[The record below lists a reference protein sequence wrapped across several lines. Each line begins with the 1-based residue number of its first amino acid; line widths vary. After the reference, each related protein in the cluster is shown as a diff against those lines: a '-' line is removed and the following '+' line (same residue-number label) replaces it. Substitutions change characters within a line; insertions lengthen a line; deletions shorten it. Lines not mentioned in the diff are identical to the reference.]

1 MGAVVLIVGKDE
13 TARPDLGGRDHFR
26 SSGRIV
32 PARILTPLPIEWF
45 SAKFGL
51 KSIAFREQTMS
62 NFQRWSVCT
71 TLVAILATSRALYA
85 AERPFGLTKRIPL
98 TTSRVVGY
106 PDPLPPFRAKRIY
119 PHLTF
124 KQPLHVAK
132 EPTTDRLFVTERYGK
147 IFAIRHDRNTRKRQ
161 LLLDLKRDTYSLC
174 FHPDYAK
181 NGYIYVFSNGTFGGK
196 HQNRIARYTVARSGI
211 RKNSAGKRDAGG
223 ILANSATSID
233 PKTETVIIQ
242 WPSNGHNGHFL
253 RFGPDGM
260 LWISAGDGTVGMDPK
275 LDGQNIANLRGTM
288 IRIDVDHPAKGKV
301 YSVPK
306 DNPFVGRKG
315 ARSEIWA
322 FGFRNPYRFTFDP
335 MNGELWVADIGQ
347 DVWEMLYHV
356 TRGGNYG
363 WSVMEG
369 PEPLNL
375 TRPRGPGPFIP
386 PVIAHP
392 HSEMRSITGGFF
404 YRGTKFPELRG
415 AFLYGDYDT
424 RRVWAMRYDYR
435 RKKVTYKKEIARTI
449 YRIISVD
456 EDRDREIILTSFGG
470 ELLTLERTPKSAAP
484 KYPFPRKLSESG
496 LFASVKD
503 HRMAPGVVPY
513 DVNSPLWSDGA
524 FKQRF
529 IAVPGTEKVG
539 FAASRAWDFPQGTV
553 LVKTFSIDTEQGN
566 PKSRKQI
573 ETRFLTLHDNGE
585 WAGYTYRWNDE
596 QTDAFLV
603 DKAGENATFE
613 VKNGKRARTKR
624 WRFPSRAE
632 CMVCHTREAR
642 YVLGLTTLQMNRE
655 RDYAGVRDNQIRSL
669 AHIGFFKGKVGSPA
683 SLPRLPDPADESQ
696 PLEARARSYLHANCW
711 HCHVE
716 NGGGNAQMELSFLK
730 KPAETKIY
738 DVKPRHITFGLK
750 DARLIAPGDPGRSV
764 ILRRIAIRGKH
775 QMPPVSSFERDN
787 AGLKLLTDWVRSMQP
802 ATKAIRRAKP
812 TVQKR

>member
-1 MGAVVLIVGKDE
+1 MRDVLKLAVWLSLVC
-13 TARPDLGGRDHFR
+13 
-26 SSGRIV
+26 V
-32 PARILTPLPIEWF
+32 P
-45 SAKFGL
+45 S
-51 KSIAFREQTMS
+51 
-62 NFQRWSVCT
+62 
-71 TLVAILATSRALYA
+71 TLFA
-85 AERPFGLTKRIPL
+85 AEKPFGLTKRVPL

-106 PDPLPPFRAKRIY
+106 PDPLPPFRAKRIF
-119 PHLTF
+119 PHLKF
-124 KQPLHVAK
+124 QQPLHVIK
-132 EPTTDRLFVTERYGK
+132 EPTSDRLFVTERYGK
-147 IFAIRHDRNTRKRQ
+147 IFAITDDQSARKRQ

-181 NGYIYVFSNGTFGGK
+181 NGYIYVFSNGTFDGK
-196 HQNRIARYTVARSGI
+196 HQNRIARYVVA
-211 RKNSAGKRDAGG
+211 KTGKK
-223 ILANSATSID
+223 LPD
-233 PKTETVIIQ
+233 PKSERVIIQ
-242 WPSNGHNGHFL
+242 WPSNGHNGHFV

-288 IRIDVDHPAKGKV
+288 IRIDVDHPAKGKA

-315 ARSEIWA
+315 ARPEIWA

-335 MNGELWVADIGQ
+335 ANGELWVADIGQ

-369 PEPLNL
+369 PEPLNA

-424 RRVWAMRYDYR
+424 RRVWAMRYDYK
-435 RKKVTYKKEIARTI
+435 RKKVTFKQEIARTI

-456 EDRDREIILTSFGG
+456 EDHDREIILTAFGG
-470 ELLTLERTPKSAAP
+470 ELLTLEHTPKSAKP
-484 KYPFPRKLSESG
+484 KFPFPRKLSESG

-503 HRMAPGVVPY
+503 HRMAAGVIPY

-529 IAVPGTEKVG
+529 IAVPGTQRVG
-539 FAASRAWDFPQGTV
+539 YAASRAWHFPQGTV
-553 LVKTFSIDTEQGN
+553 LVKTFSINTEAGN
-566 PKSRKQI
+566 PKSRKRI

-585 WAGYTYRWNDE
+585 WAGYSYRWNDE

-603 DKAGENATFE
+603 DRAGENATFE
-613 VKNGKRARTKR
+613 IKSGKRTRAKR

-642 YVLGLTTLQMNRE
+642 YVLGLTTLQMNR
-655 RDYAGVRDNQIRSL
+655 DHNYGGVRDNQIRAL
-669 AHIGFFKGKVGSPA
+669 AHVGFFKGKVASPA
-683 SLPRLPDPADESQ
+683 KLPRLPDPLDKSQ
-696 PLEARARSYLHANCW
+696 PLDARARSYLHANCW
-711 HCHVE
+711 HCHVV
-716 NGGGNAQMELSFLK
+716 NGGGNAEMELSFLK
-730 KPAETKIY
+730 KRSETKIY
-738 DVKPRHITFGLK
+738 DVKPRHIAFGLK
-750 DARLIAPGDPGRSV
+750 DPRLIAPGDPQRSV

-775 QMPPVSSFERDN
+775 QMPPVATFERDE
-787 AGLKLLTDWVRSMQP
+787 AGLKLLTEWVRTLKQADSSRRRD
-802 ATKAIRRAKP
+802 KAIRRKRAQIRKP
-812 TVQKR
+812 